1 MENLANNY
9 AVIIVITVSLLLSG
23 IIAVASYILGTTSPD
38 KEKVSVYECGFNPF
52 DNPGNPISIRF
63 FIIGIL
69 FLVFDLEISLLFPWS
84 VSSYLP
90 SLTGLWVTILFLFI
104 LTWGLIYEWIKGG
117 LEWE

>member
-1 MENLANNY
+1 MINFINY
-9 AVIIVITVSLLLSG
+9 DIIIAIILSLLLSS
-23 IIAVASYILGTTSPD
+23 IICLGSYLLGSSSPD

-69 FLVFDLEISLLFPWS
+69 FLVFDLEISLLFPWA
-84 VSSYLP
+84 VSSHLS
-90 SLTGLWVTILFLFI
+90 SLQGLWVVILFLFI
-104 LTWGLIYEWIKGG
+104 LTWGLIYEWLKGG